1 MAILFNESGDKSFIS
16 PDEGTDSFTLK
27 QMQDYVGG
35 GLVQYIPTNHRH
47 RITAWCNEEG
57 LIKSMKHNPVASN
70 YLIKLTGV
78 DWQLVGPVVI
88 FGPGETDPSWSWL
101 GIHGEENV

>member
-47 RITAWCNEEG
+47 RITAWCNEE
-57 LIKSMKHNPVASN
+57 
-70 YLIKLTGV
+70 
-78 DWQLVGPVVI
+78 
-88 FGPGETDPSWSWL
+88 
-101 GIHGEENV
+101 